1 MSGAELLG
9 LRPGRECLF
18 AGPGRVR
25 RIERM
30 VVALGTAQQMK
41 LDEARQLIEVAVA
54 PEPALLESL
63 LLTLD
68 HFKPIHRDEHFATPW
83 CRRSRHFEAN
93 SMVGPS
99 LTVRPGLGSMSRNRL
114 YCLLNRL
121 VMVKSRP

>member
-1 MSGAELLG
+1 
-9 LRPGRECLF
+9 
-18 AGPGRVR
+18 
-25 RIERM
+25 M

-63 LLTLD
+63 LLALD

-83 CRRSRHFEAN
+83 CE
-93 SMVGPS
+93 
-99 LTVRPGLGSMSRNRL
+99 GLSTIASFRGELDGRAGFDHQAASGSMSRNCL

-121 VMVKSRP
+121 VSRRVQFLGE